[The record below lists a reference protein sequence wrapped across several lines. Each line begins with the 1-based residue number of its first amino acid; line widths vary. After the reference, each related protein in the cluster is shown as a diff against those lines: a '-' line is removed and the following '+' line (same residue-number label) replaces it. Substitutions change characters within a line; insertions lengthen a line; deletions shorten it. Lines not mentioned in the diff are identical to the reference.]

1 MANPRLESV
10 VSSLERELAR
20 ERAVLLVNE
29 SVEAIV
35 DRWDELASQSEE
47 DDPYFRVL
55 DFLRKLRIDVNS
67 LPTWPAATSASSNAS
82 ARARPPKSATSP
94 TPSPPGPPASDP
106 SPLPRRDLCTTVWC
120 IE

>member
-1 MANPRLESV
+1 MANARLESV

-35 DRWDELASQSEE
+35 GQWDELASQSVD

-55 DFLRKLRIDVNS
+55 DYLRKLRIDVNS
-67 LPTWPAATSASSNAS
+67 LPTWPLPSSAWKHAS
-82 ARARPPKSATSP
+82 ARVRPPKERHLTTTLAPWTS
-94 TPSPPGPPASDP
+94 
-106 SPLPRRDLCTTVWC
+106 RF
-120 IE
+120 